1 MNGCKG
7 SEDIEIP
14 GTVPVMVLEGATL
27 FPRTLMPLYIFE
39 PRYRAMLE
47 EALATDR
54 LVAIAQPLKGGG
66 DQLCAVAGVG
76 LIRACVKKEDGT
88 SQLILQGV
96 KRVSFT
102 HWPQMLP
109 FRIGAVQCF
118 GRIES
123 ETQEQRNA
131 RLVHLQVILERG
143 GIACAGRDGRT
154 IGQDRRSRR
163 FDGHR
168 CIGPPQACGSTA
180 GGAAGGGQYR
190 QTGSA
195 SQFFE
200 EKPFLKLFL

>member
-143 GIACAGRDGRT
+143 GLPVPGEMGEQLAKIDDPDVLTDIAASALLKPADQRQAVLQEEGNIAR
-154 IGQDRRSRR
+154 QDLLLN
-163 FDGHR
+163 
-168 CIGPPQACGSTA
+168 
-180 GGAAGGGQYR
+180 
-190 QTGSA
+190 
-195 SQFFE
+195 
-200 EKPFLKLFL
+200 FLRKNLS